1 MGGLPGGQLLTFM
14 EVAMPFR
21 MRVLAFTLLLLC
33 TFFSTATAQF
43 DEFNLWADYSGS
55 ITYISNNGS
64 VQSRRF
70 RSFASNKSRV
80 LNLFG
85 TPDPKQTGYL
95 PCHRG
100 DVYLVLPLT
109 NIKEINVHG
118 DGNPLEVTLYS
129 GEHFVAQ
136 VNSTITHAI
145 SYTPRFVFRPAD
157 GVFKDDTTYFVESNN
172 ILRLSF
178 DPDS

>member
-1 MGGLPGGQLLTFM
+1 MTSM

-21 MRVLAFTLLLLC
+21 LRVPVFTLLFLC

-43 DEFNLWADYSGS
+43 DEYNLWADYSGS
-55 ITYISNNGS
+55 ITYISDNGS
-64 VQSRRF
+64 TVTKRF
-70 RSFASNKSRV
+70 ATFASNKSRV
-80 LNLFG
+80 INLFG

-109 NIKEINVHG
+109 NIKEIKVHG
-118 DGNPLEVTLYS
+118 DGNPLEISLYS

-145 SYTPRFVFRPAD
+145 SYTPRFVFRPVD
-157 GVFKDDTTYFVESNN
+157 GFFNDDLTYFVESNN
-172 ILRLSF
+172 ILKLSF